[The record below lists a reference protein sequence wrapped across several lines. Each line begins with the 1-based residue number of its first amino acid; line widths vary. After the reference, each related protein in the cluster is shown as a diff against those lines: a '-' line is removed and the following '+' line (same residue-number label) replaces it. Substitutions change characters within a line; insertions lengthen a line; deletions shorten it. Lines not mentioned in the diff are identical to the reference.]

1 MFFAK
6 LFFLM
11 VICGS
16 LVLGL
21 SALLGGNL
29 HKAGESAIPDR
40 LVGGE
45 TESEDRAPELMEDT
59 KQNVSEAL

>member
-11 VICGS
+11 AICGS
-16 LVLGL
+16 LVFGL

-29 HKAGESAIPDR
+29 HKFGEDKQ
-40 LVGGE
+40 
-45 TESEDRAPELMEDT
+45 SEE
-59 KQNVSEAL
+59 